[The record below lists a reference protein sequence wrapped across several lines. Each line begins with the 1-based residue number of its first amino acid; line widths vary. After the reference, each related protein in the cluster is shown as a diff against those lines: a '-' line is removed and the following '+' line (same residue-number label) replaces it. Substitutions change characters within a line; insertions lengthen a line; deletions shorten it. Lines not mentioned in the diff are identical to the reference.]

1 MERAIQLLKQDQ
13 EHLEKIIKCY
23 PENSQYKEKEKRL
36 KKDLKGII
44 KAIEI
49 LKHNNNGSN

>member
-1 MERAIQLLKQDQ
+1 MERAIELLKQDQ

-49 LKHNNNGSN
+49 LKHHNNGSN